1 MMHRNIAYAIGALML
16 LTASGMLA
24 AAESYQPT
32 SNVTRGIYA
41 RMDAALG
48 TSVWQNWGSGFTFV
62 DDQAREGRSCIRCV
76 GRAGERGQGVSQRIE
91 LNQTEPRPV
100 KISGW
105 SRSENVPGEK
115 SYRYSLY
122 VDFGFADGESWPMKL
137 AMFDTGTHGWQ
148 YCETVV
154 TPPKPLRHASFHA
167 FIREIDGTVW
177 FDDLFFGEVNGKNLL
192 RCAGFEEAEREE
204 TSGRQRLLA
213 DLQSLNCNALHS
225 YLSGTLEV
233 WDQAPSKEGNLVQFL
248 DAYRREG
255 IGVWLTLGLGALP
268 IRDPEDPN
276 FPQYYCVNGQWGQ
289 RWSDALA
296 KAARYPF
303 AGLSM
308 VPDEYNWN
316 NHHLL
321 RAFQK
326 HPDPKVRD
334 FYASLG
340 TLGTYCVCPVC
351 REKFVSRYGE
361 PFPERLPSILPSAD
375 RQHRRW
381 LQFRYDSTTDW
392 LRRSCT
398 QVKKANPDIRTDSL
412 ICVTPICSD
421 FWYGPG
427 IAWDRIGYEAG
438 LEYATTDP
446 YIQLHNYLG
455 DSTHWYVTETTEHLA
470 AAGPQRRCGIV
481 LEASRLRR
489 EHREIDPI
497 EIYGSALSA
506 VWHGADE
513 LAWWHRTH
521 VMGISGTTERAAQSR
536 ACVSGVYGLLEEID
550 PWLEAVTPEPGVALL
565 FSRASCDAWR
575 LYVQAKDTK
584 PPFDARGITDPRHAS
599 IVQKELLYLLF
610 RTGVPTTLYY
620 LDSVGTRELADHQT
634 IVIPMPLAISD
645 SKAIL
650 LEELA
655 REGRRVVI
663 FGADGPLDENGTLH
677 PRPVLAGLVGN
688 ETPDVGPR
696 KVKLGEGRIVYVP
709 PTLLER
715 LVANRDNEKRTR
727 LERILPSSLD
737 ADTARTV
744 LDAITD
750 QRAPS
755 VPCPLMTGRLPE
767 GDDVELC
774 LSTNAR
780 GDRLLLAINWDSR
793 PRSVTL
799 PNDRGFD
806 QPPKEAYLLGPNG
819 AWKPWQG
826 ALQPELRLAAQEA
839 LVARLTSK

>member
-1 MMHRNIAYAIGALML
+1 MHHNVACAIGALIL
-16 LTASGMLA
+16 LTVAGTLA
-24 AAESYQPT
+24 VAESYQPT

-48 TSVWQNWGSGFTFV
+48 TSVWQNWGSGFTYL
-62 DDQAREGRSCIRCV
+62 DDRAREGRSCIRCV

-91 LNQTEPRPV
+91 LDQTEPRPV
-100 KISGW
+100 RIAGW

-122 VDFGFADGESWPMKL
+122 VDFVFVDGESWPMKL

-154 TPPKPLRHASFHA
+154 TPPKPLQRASFHA
-167 FIREIDGTVW
+167 FIRDIDGTVW
-177 FDDLFFGEVNGKNLL
+177 FDDLFFGEVNGRNLL
-192 RCAGFEEAEREE
+192 RCPGFEETEREE
-204 TSGRQRLLA
+204 TSGRQQLLA
-213 DLQSLNCNALHS
+213 DLKSLHCNALHS

-233 WDQAPSKEGNLVQFL
+233 WDQAPSPDSNLVQFL
-248 DAYRREG
+248 DACRQEG
-255 IGVWLTLGLGALP
+255 IGVWLTLGLGTLP
-268 IRDPEDPN
+268 IRDADAEN
-276 FPQYYCVNGQWGQ
+276 FPQYYCVNGPWGQ
-289 RWSDALA
+289 RWSNALA

-321 RAFQK
+321 RAFEK
-326 HPDPKVRD
+326 HSDSKVRE
-334 FYASLG
+334 FYAA
-340 TLGTYCVCPVC
+340 LGTYCDCPVC
-351 REKFVSRYGE
+351 REKFLSRYGE
-361 PFPERLPSILPSAD
+361 PLPERLPKTPPSAD

-392 LRRSCT
+392 LRRSCSL
-398 QVKKANPDIRTDSL
+398 VKKANPDIRTDSL

-427 IAWDRIGYEAG
+427 IAWDRLGYEAG

-470 AAGPQRRCGIV
+470 AASRQRRCGIV

-489 EHREIDPI
+489 EHREIDPV

-513 LAWWHRTH
+513 LAWWHHTH
-521 VMGISGTTERAAQSR
+521 VMDISGTTEQAARSQ
-536 ACVSGVYGLLEEID
+536 ACVSGVYGLLEKID
-550 PWLEAVTPEPGVALL
+550 SWLDTVAPEPGVALL

-575 LYVQAKDTK
+575 LYVQAKDTGT
-584 PPFDARGITDPRHAS
+584 PFDTRGVNDPRYAS
-599 IVQKELLYLLF
+599 IIQKELLYLLF

-620 LDSVGTRELADHQT
+620 LDSVGEQELATHQT
-634 IVIPMPLAISD
+634 IVVPLPLAMNEA
-645 SKAIL
+645 KATL
-650 LEELA
+650 LKKLA
-655 REGRRVVI
+655 RQGRHVVI

-677 PRPVLAGLVGN
+677 TRPVLADLVGDAPP
-688 ETPDVGPR
+688 EVGPR
-696 KVKLGEGRIVYVP
+696 EIKLGKGKIVYVP
-709 PTLLER
+709 PAVLER

-727 LERILPSSLD
+727 LQRILPSPLD
-737 ADTARTV
+737 ADTAQKV

-750 QRAPS
+750 QRAPALPS
-755 VPCPLMTGRLPE
+755 PLMTGRLPK

-774 LSTNAR
+774 LSTNAQ
-780 GDRLLLAINWDSR
+780 GDRLLLAINWDDR
-793 PRSVTL
+793 TRSVTL
-799 PNDRGFD
+799 PLDRGFD
-806 QPPKEAYLLGPNG
+806 QPPEEAYLLGPKG
-819 AWKPWQG
+819 VWRPWQG